1 MRLEIHKKLE
11 KHEGCVNTL
20 SFNSGG
26 DVLIS
31 GSDDLRVIL
40 WDWETGR
47 VKLSFNSGHRNNVFQ
62 AKFMPFSDDRT
73 IVTCAA
79 DGEVN
84 NIKYKKK
91 QHSFI

>member
-84 NIKYKKK
+84 NIKY
-91 QHSFI
+91 I